1 MFFSKILNILCAFLL
16 IVCLCISVTTL
27 CALRNALDENELLQQ
42 RTEEL
47 LAELDRSVLAMD
59 AIAEDAVQVLA
70 NQNQSPTTEEKSPT
84 VYRLRSTGENI
95 GVYTADGNLIKL
107 LDVHPKTLPTE
118 IQRMLAEGIS
128 LSSWNELVEMIQDI
142 TG

>member
-1 MFFSKILNILCAFLL
+1 MFISKILNILCAFLL
-16 IVCLCISVTTL
+16 TVCLCISVTTL
-27 CALRNALDENELLQQ
+27 CALRNALDENKLLQQ

-47 LAELDRSVLAMD
+47 LEELDRSVLAMD

-70 NQNQSPTTEEKSPT
+70 NQNQAPTTEEKNPT

-118 IQRMLAEGIS
+118 IQRMLEEGIS
-128 LSSWNELVEMIQDI
+128 LSSWDELVEMIQDI

>member
-1 MFFSKILNILCAFLL
+1 MFFSKFFSVLCVFLL
-16 IVCLCISVTTL
+16 TVCLCISVTTL
-27 CALRNALDENELLQQ
+27 CALRNAPNENELLRQ

-47 LAELDRSVLAMD
+47 LEELDRSVLAMD
-59 AIAEDAVQVLA
+59 AITEDAVQVLA
-70 NQNQSPTTEEKSPT
+70 NQNQDSMTEEKNPT

-128 LSSWNELVEMIQDI
+128 LSSWDELVEMIQDI